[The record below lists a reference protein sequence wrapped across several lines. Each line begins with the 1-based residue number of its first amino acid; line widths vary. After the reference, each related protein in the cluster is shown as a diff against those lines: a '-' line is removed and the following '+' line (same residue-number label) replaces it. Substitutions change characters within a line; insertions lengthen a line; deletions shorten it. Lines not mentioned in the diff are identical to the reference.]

1 MVATLTPDSNEATL
15 AEARTSFDRFLKD
28 RAREVFDF
36 LEDLVRRDDIPPAQ
50 HDKNTGGIVIAG
62 WSLGALWMTSLLAY
76 APFFPANDV
85 ELSGYV
91 RRVVVFGASLPYI
104 PIMPIPHL
112 KLR

>member
-1 MVATLTPDSNEATL
+1 MVATLTPDSNEAAL

-50 HDKNTGGIVIAG
+50 HDIGMGGIIIAG

-76 APFFPANDV
+76 APSFPVNDV
-85 ELSGYV
+85 ELSAYV
-91 RRVVVFGASLPYI
+91 RRVAVFGTSC
-104 PIMPIPHL
+104 
-112 KLR
+112 